1 MDLRTPPPTLDG
13 PAVSGWSPPP
23 AGSVADDIP
32 SEAPASLPGPLGD
45 TRQMPAEEK
54 PEGQSRTGFR
64 ATRLRPRRPGHATAA
79 GPPELA
85 TDGNTLA
92 RRRLRAA
99 GLILFGMFA
108 GFIVRHAILE
118 EEGITALTAAGLPRF
133 ALTGVIAAV
142 VAYLFSPAPA
152 PRTALVACEAV
163 VFGGSALFLLWVH
176 RHGLLTA
183 PPEMRRL
190 IATAYPGAAAV
201 PWVLLIEI
209 YALFLS
215 HAAGRAAAV
224 IAVLAVAPL
233 ASAVF
238 TARDSPELWFVLF
251 DRGMFS
257 AMGVWMTAAAAAA
270 VYGAFRLSSLRR
282 AAAAARDLGSYRL
295 GEKLGGGGMGEV
307 YAAEHR
313 LLRRP
318 CAVKVIRPD
327 LAGDDH
333 ALARFDGEVRAAA
346 ALTHPNSIE
355 IYDFG
360 VTESGLFYCVME
372 LLPGLTLHELV
383 QRGGPLDPGRA
394 VHLMAPVCGAL
405 AEAHGRGLIHR
416 DVKPANV
423 FATERGGVRDVAK
436 LLDFGLV
443 KKIGGPDLLP
453 IAATGDDDGPGDV
466 EDLALTRAGATV
478 GSPLFAA
485 PEAIGGTGPTARSD
499 LYSAGATLFF
509 LLTGRCPFEAET
521 VPQILYAH
529 RHTPPVPVNGLNPD
543 VPADLATVVM
553 RCLAKDPADR
563 FASAAELAAALR
575 ACDCHGTW
583 SEEDAE
589 DWWAALDGT
598 PSGAHPLVLGDAD
611 SPDETVAG

>member
-13 PAVSGWSPPP
+13 PAGARWPRGGAVGPD
-23 AGSVADDIP
+23 VP
-32 SEAPASLPGPLGD
+32 SEAPASLGD
-45 TRQMPAEEK
+45 TAPLRPGGR
-54 PEGQSRTGFR
+54 PGGRSGGRSGGGFR
-64 ATRLRPRRPGHATAA
+64 ATRLRPQRPGHATAA

-85 TDGNTLA
+85 VDGDTLA
-92 RRRLRAA
+92 RRRLRVA
-99 GLILFGMFA
+99 GLILLGMFV
-108 GFIVRHAILE
+108 GFVVRHAVLE
-118 EEGITALTAAGLPRF
+118 EEGVTALTAAGLPRY
-133 ALTGVIAAV
+133 AVIGVIAAV

-152 PRTALVACEAV
+152 PRSALVACEAV
-163 VFGGSALFLLWVH
+163 VFGVSGVFFLWVH

-183 PPEMRRL
+183 PPAARPL
-190 IATAYPGAAAV
+190 LAAAYPATAAI
-201 PWVLLIEI
+201 PWVLLIQI

-224 IAVLAVAPL
+224 IAVMAATPLLAAF
-233 ASAVF
+233 F
-238 TARDSPELWFVLF
+238 TGRRSPELWEVLI

-257 AMGVWMTAAAAAA
+257 AMAVWMTAAAAAA
-270 VYGAFRLSSLRR
+270 VYGAFRLNSLRR

-318 CAVKVIRPD
+318 CAVKVIRPA

-360 VTESGLFYCVME
+360 VSESGLFYCVME

-394 VHLMAPVCGAL
+394 VHLMTQVCGAL

-416 DVKPANV
+416 DVKPANI

-443 KKIGGPDLLP
+443 KNIGGPDP
-453 IAATGDDDGPGDV
+453 SPTAAAGGGGGGPGNPR
-466 EDLALTRAGATV
+466 DLSLTRDGATV

-485 PEAIGGTGPTARSD
+485 PEAIGGAGPTAASD

-521 VPQILYAH
+521 LPQILHAH
-529 RHTPPVPVNGLNPD
+529 RHTPPAPVDGLNPA
-543 VPADLATVVM
+543 VPADLAAVVT
-553 RCLAKDPADR
+553 RLLAKDPADR
-563 FASAAELAAALR
+563 FASAADLAAALR
-575 ACDCHGTW
+575 ACGCYGTW
-583 SEEDAE
+583 TEEDAE
-589 DWWAALDGT
+589 HWWAALDGT
-598 PSGAHPLVLGDAD
+598 PSGAHPLVLGDGD